1 MAANESFDKRV
12 YVRDLKDVFDLRQ
25 ISGND
30 DSLNRWIIVPDV
42 NRPGLELSGYTR
54 SNDLKRV
61 NILGN
66 KELEYLEDIKDD
78 PDLIDR
84 YNTITD
90 GYTPC
95 IVISD
100 NNECPSL
107 LLEIAQRKNF
117 PIFISKEKT
126 FRLVVQIIAFLDE
139 KLAPNDT
146 FHGVMMNIYG
156 MGVMLKGESGIGKSE
171 LALELIKRGHILVSD
186 DRADI
191 YRVHNDLVCRAPKLL
206 ENMLELRG
214 VGVIDV
220 TLLYGTTSTIKQSN
234 LDLIIE
240 LTPFISGEAK
250 DRLGIEDRKTMNI
263 LGLDIPLMEIPVKE
277 GRSMGVIIESAV
289 ANFRLIN
296 QGIDAAKLFK
306 ERVREAIEKKDKE
319 MEGEK

>member
-1 MAANESFDKRV
+1 MS
-12 YVRDLKDVFDLRQ
+12 
-25 ISGND
+25 
-30 DSLNRWIIVPDV
+30 
-42 NRPGLELSGYTR
+42 T
-54 SNDLKRV
+54 
-61 NILGN
+61 
-66 KELEYLEDIKDD
+66 
-78 PDLIDR
+78 
-84 YNTITD
+84 
-90 GYTPC
+90 
-95 IVISD
+95 
-100 NNECPSL
+100 
-107 LLEIAQRKNF
+107 
-117 PIFISKEKT
+117 
-126 FRLVVQIIAFLDE
+126 
-139 KLAPNDT
+139 
-146 FHGVMMNIYG
+146 
-156 MGVMLKGESGIGKSE
+156 
-171 LALELIKRGHILVSD
+171 
-186 DRADI
+186 
-191 YRVHNDLVCRAPKLL
+191 LL